1 MSTLS
6 AIYAGVKTWYKKNL
20 VANPQ
25 FTLSTNDLNNLIKKI
40 SKMWHIQHT
49 FDDKL
54 GIFER
59 GTLPYGNTIEEWSSQ
74 IVKQTGFDPTGATA
88 LSPHYIAYNRPS
100 YSSRQ
105 DRQVFTATRPM
116 GQLEDSVLNADGM
129 TEMADDII
137 TEENNGY
144 IVYKYAIKRELL
156 GHAIDSADAAM
167 GTATVYAPTTAYDL
181 GAYVKDSAGNIYVV
195 TKKKDTTNVTLENAI
210 AQGYLVQLH
219 LTEKIAMPTD
229 TETGDEFIVALKKQI
244 EIASDASEGN
254 SFNGTAIGP
263 RDGSGLVLI
272 VKQGVMPVLEVH
284 TQAGAFHL
292 DKVAIPTRVIVVPN
306 FGSSTSKAYAVLADD
321 RMFAS
326 FINYDAYRT
335 QENGQGDFFN
345 YFHHVQHTLAYSYN
359 TFFHVFEDNK

>member
-20 VANPQ
+20 VANPN
-25 FTLSTNDLNNLIKKI
+25 FTLSVNDLNGLIKKI
-40 SKMWHIQHT
+40 SKMWHIAHV

-116 GQLEDSVLNADGM
+116 GQLEDSVLTADGM

-137 TEENNGY
+137 AEENNGY

-156 GHAIDSADAAM
+156 GHAVDAADTAM
-167 GTATVYAPTTAYDL
+167 GTATTYTATTAYNL
-181 GAYVKDSAGNIYVV
+181 GDYVKSGGNVYVV
-195 TKKKDTTNVTLENAI
+195 TKKKDTTNIALNDAI

-219 LTEKIAMPTD
+219 LTETVAMPTD
-229 TETGDEFIVALKKQI
+229 TASGDDFIVALKKQI

-306 FGSSTSKAYAVLADD
+306 FGSSTSKAYAILADD

-326 FINYDAYRT
+326 FVNYDAYRT

-359 TFFHVFEDNK
+359 TYFHVFEDQ